1 MGKRIKIM
9 ADQNI
14 AVKIP
19 DNVQALL
26 DAGRSMGA
34 PVLTAGAVPAVVIP
48 QGYKLEPMKFP
59 MQRVPRLVYFTE
71 PESFAAYVMRYKMAG
86 TLIFAALTDTG
97 CKLVAHLDYHDDTI
111 LTAELQER
119 TWSSHQAHLT
129 LEVTQEW
136 AAWMKRN
143 GGEKPFTQTEF
154 ALFLEDNERVFRDPS
169 GAALLELVS
178 TLEGKSNVRFNTAI
192 RLNSG
197 KNKLDF
203 EEDVEL
209 RGASSVTA
217 GSLEIP
223 ARLQLLIQ
231 PFNGVPHYEVEAR
244 LRYRIVSK
252 ALVFWYETVTPHLV
266 IRDAAKAVLATVA
279 EKTKV
284 PVLIG
289 G

>member
-1 MGKRIKIM
+1 M

-34 PVLTAGAVPAVVIP
+34 VVSSFGSVPTVVIP
-48 QGYKLEPMKFP
+48 QGYKLETLKHEAAK
-59 MQRVPRLVYFTE
+59 VPRSVTFTE
-71 PESFAAYVMRYKMAG
+71 PESFAAYVKRFTTAG
-86 TLIFAALTDTG
+86 TLIFASVSDTG
-97 CKLVAHLDYHDDTI
+97 CKLVAHLDYHNETT
-111 LTAELQER
+111 LETALNAR
-119 TWSSHQAHLT
+119 AWSTHQAHLT

-136 AAWMKRN
+136 ATWMKRN

-154 ALFLEDNERVFRDPS
+154 ALFLEDNERVFESPS
-169 GAALLELVS
+169 GADLLELVS

-209 RGASSVTA
+209 RGGVVA
-217 GSLEIP
+217 GSMEVP
-223 ARLQLLIQ
+223 AKLLLLIQ
-231 PFNGVPHYEVEAR
+231 PFSGVPHYRVQAR

-266 IRDAAKAVLATVA
+266 IRDAAKAVLLTVA
-279 EKTKV
+279 DETKV

-289 G
+289 A

>member
-1 MGKRIKIM
+1 M

-26 DAGRSMGA
+26 DAGRSMGS
-34 PVLTAGAVPAVVIP
+34 VVSVTGAVPAVVIP
-48 QGYKLEPMKFP
+48 QGYKLEPMKFEAA
-59 MQRVPRLVYFTE
+59 RVPRTVVFTD
-71 PESFAAYVMRYKMAG
+71 PASFGEYVNRFKTAG
-86 TLIFAALTDTG
+86 TLIFASLTDTG
-97 CKLVAHLDYHDDTI
+97 CKLVAHLDYHDEPT
-111 LTAELQER
+111 LETTVNAKG
-119 TWSSHQAHLT
+119 WSSHQAHLT

-136 AAWMKRN
+136 GTWMKRN
-143 GGEKPFTQTEF
+143 GGEKPFNQTEF
-154 ALFLEDNERVFRDPS
+154 ALFLEDNERVFESPS
-169 GAALLELVS
+169 GADLLELVT
-178 TLEGKSNVRFNTAI
+178 TLEGSSNVRFNTAV

-209 RGASSVTA
+209 RGASSVTT

-223 ARLQLLIQ
+223 AKLLLLIQ
-231 PFNGVPHYEVEAR
+231 PFSGVPHYRVEAR

-279 EKTKV
+279 DATKV

>member
-26 DAGRSMGA
+26 DAGRSMGM
-34 PVLTAGAVPAVVIP
+34 PMQFGASLPAVVIP
-48 QGYKLEPMKFP
+48 QGYKLEPMQFP
-59 MQRVPRLVYFTE
+59 AQRVARAVTFTD
-71 PESFAAYVMRYKMAG
+71 PESFAAYVTRYKMAG

-97 CKLVAHLDYHDDTI
+97 CKLVAHLDYHDETI
-111 LTAELQER
+111 LIADLQAR
-119 TWSSHQAHLT
+119 NWSSHQAHLT

-231 PFNGVPHYEVEAR
+231 PFSGVPHYEVEAR

-279 EKTKV
+279 DKTKV

>member
-1 MGKRIKIM
+1 M

-34 PVLTAGAVPAVVIP
+34 AVAVHGSVPAVVIP
-48 QGYKLEPMKFP
+48 QGYKLEPMRFDAA
-59 MQRVPRLVYFTE
+59 RVARSVTFTE
-71 PESFAAYVMRYKMAG
+71 PASFGEYVNRFKAPG

-97 CKLVAHLDYHDDTI
+97 CKLVAHLDYHNETT
-111 LTAELQER
+111 LETTLNARLWSTHTAC
-119 TWSSHQAHLT
+119 LT

-136 AAWMKRN
+136 GTWMKRN
-143 GGEKPFTQTEF
+143 GGEKPFNQTEF
-154 ALFLEDNERVFRDPS
+154 ALFLEDNERVFESPS
-169 GAALLELVS
+169 GADLLELVT
-178 TLEGKSNVRFNTAI
+178 TLEGRSNVRFNSAL

-209 RGASSVTA
+209 RGASSVTK

-223 ARLQLLIQ
+223 AKLLLLIQ
-231 PFNGVPHYEVEAR
+231 PFSGVPHYRVEAR

-252 ALVFWYETVTPHLV
+252 ALLFWYETVTPHLV

-279 EKTKV
+279 EATGV

>member
-1 MGKRIKIM
+1 M
-9 ADQNI
+9 AENI

-26 DAGRSMGA
+26 DAGSSMGKL
-34 PVLTAGAVPAVVIP
+34 VLAVGAVPAVVIP
-48 QGYKLEPMKFP
+48 QGYKLQTLNYEPS
-59 MQRVPRLVYFTE
+59 RVCRSVSFTD
-71 PESFAAYVMRYKMAG
+71 PASFGEYVNRYKAPG

-97 CKLVAHLDYHDDTI
+97 CKLMAHLDYHNETI
-111 LTAELQER
+111 LPTALNAVG
-119 TWSSHQAHLT
+119 WSSHQAQLT
-129 LEVTQEW
+129 LGVTQEW
-136 AAWMKRN
+136 GTWMKRN

-154 ALFLEDNERVFRDPS
+154 ALFLEDNERVFESPS
-169 GAALLELVS
+169 GADLLELVT
-178 TLEGKSNVRFNTAI
+178 TLEGRSNVRFNTAI

-197 KNKLDF
+197 KNRLDF

-209 RGASSVTA
+209 RGGVTK

-223 ARLQLLIQ
+223 AKLLLLIQ
-231 PFNGVPHYEVEAR
+231 PFSGVPHYRVEAR
-244 LRYRIVSK
+244 LRYRIASK

-279 EKTKV
+279 EATGV

-289 G
+289 A

>member
-1 MGKRIKIM
+1 M

-26 DAGRSMGA
+26 DAGRSMGV
-34 PVLTAGAVPAVVIP
+34 PVVQYGSVPAVVIP
-48 QGYKLEPMKFP
+48 QGYKLEPMRFDAA
-59 MQRVPRLVYFTE
+59 RVPRSVAFTD
-71 PESFAAYVMRYKMAG
+71 PESFGDYVNRFKTPG

-97 CKLVAHLDYHDDTI
+97 CKLTAHLDYHDEPT
-111 LTAELQER
+111 LPTELNAR
-119 TWSSHQAHLT
+119 AWSTHQAHLT

-136 AAWMKRN
+136 GTWMKRN

-154 ALFLEDNERVFRDPS
+154 ALFLEDNERVFESPS
-169 GAALLELVS
+169 GADLLELVS
-178 TLEGKSNVRFNTAI
+178 TLEGRSNVRFNSAL

-209 RGASSVTA
+209 RGASSVTT

-223 ARLQLLIQ
+223 AKLLLLIQ
-231 PFNGVPHYEVEAR
+231 PFSGVPHYRVEAR

-266 IRDAAKAVLATVA
+266 VRDAAKAVLATVA
-279 EKTKV
+279 EATDV

>member
-1 MGKRIKIM
+1 M

-34 PVLTAGAVPAVVIP
+34 AVSVAGSVPAVVIP
-48 QGYKLEPMKFP
+48 QGYKLEAMRFDAA
-59 MQRVPRLVYFTE
+59 RVPRSVTFTD
-71 PESFAAYVMRYKMAG
+71 PPSFIDYVMRYKMAG
-86 TLIFAALTDTG
+86 TLIFAALTDQG
-97 CKLVAHLDYHDDTI
+97 CKLVAHLDYHDKPT
-111 LTAELQER
+111 LAAELNPR
-119 TWSSHQAHLT
+119 AWSTHTATLS

-136 AAWMKRN
+136 AKWMTNN
-143 GGEKPFTQTEF
+143 GGTDPFDQTEF
-154 ALFLEDNERVFRDPS
+154 ALFLEDNERVFESPS
-169 GAALLELVS
+169 GADLLELVT
-178 TLEGKSNVRFNTAI
+178 TLEGRSNVRFNTAI

-197 KNKLDF
+197 KNRLDF

-209 RGASSVTA
+209 RGGVTK

-223 ARLQLLIQ
+223 AKLLLLIQ
-231 PFNGVPHYEVEAR
+231 PFSGVPHYRVEAR

-266 IRDAAKAVLATVA
+266 VRDAAKAVLATVA
-279 EKTKV
+279 GETGV

-289 G
+289 A

>member
-1 MGKRIKIM
+1 M

-19 DNVQALL
+19 DTVQALL

-34 PVLTAGAVPAVVIP
+34 VVEVDGSVPAVVIP
-48 QGYKLEPMKFP
+48 QGYKLEALRFDAA
-59 MQRVPRLVYFTE
+59 RVARSVTFTD
-71 PESFAAYVMRYKMAG
+71 PTSFIDYVNRYKMAG

-97 CKLVAHLDYHDDTI
+97 CKLVAHLDYHAQPT
-111 LTAELQER
+111 LEAELPTR
-119 TWSSHQAHLT
+119 AWSTHTAHLT

-136 AAWMKRN
+136 GTWMKRN
-143 GGEKPFTQTEF
+143 GGEKPFNQTEF
-154 ALFLEDNERVFRDPS
+154 ALFLEDNERVFESPS
-169 GAALLELVS
+169 GADLLELVT
-178 TLEGKSNVRFNTAI
+178 TLEGRSNVRFNTAI

-209 RGASSVTA
+209 RGASSVTT

-223 ARLQLLIQ
+223 AKLRLLIQ
-231 PFNGVPHYEVEAR
+231 PFSGVPHYRVDVR

-279 EKTKV
+279 EATGV